1 MKSIKDFL
9 NKLSCI
15 NNQEQNKQNDVDQY
29 LIQEYKRLGLIEKQ
43 KFEEKEQ
50 QKLLEQKELE
60 QKELEQKQ
68 LEQKLLGEKL
78 LEQKQL
84 EQKLLEEKLLE
95 QKQLEQKLL
104 EEKLL
109 EEKLLE
115 EKLLEEKLL
124 EEELEQKLLEE
135 KHKLCIINTVFLQYK
150 EQYKEFYSTHHS
162 PIHSHFNK
170 TDFVELCNTMN
181 FNNEIELIDKLNDYN
196 NKKRQDTKAYKNLST
211 KRRLKCDVF
220 TFYLFI

>member
-60 QKELEQKQ
+60 QKELEQK
-68 LEQKLLGEKL
+68 L
-78 LEQKQL
+78 LEQKEL
-84 EQKLLEEKLLE
+84 EQQKLLEERRKL
-95 QKQLEQKLL
+95 
-104 EEKLL
+104 
-109 EEKLLE
+109 
-115 EKLLEEKLL
+115 
-124 EEELEQKLLEE
+124 
-135 KHKLCIINTVFLQYK
+135 IINTVFLKYK
-150 EQYKEFYSTHHS
+150 DQYKEFYSTHHS

-170 TDFVELCNTMN
+170 QQFIELCNTFY
-181 FNNEIELIDKLNDYN
+181 FNNEIELLDKLNDYN
-196 NKKRQDTKAYKNLST
+196 NKKRQDNHAYKNLST
-211 KRRLKCDVF
+211 KRRLKCDAF
-220 TFYLFI
+220 NFYLFI